1 MPSSGWVPPWFRII
15 QEYSRLRTVDVEC
28 GGPGE
33 GEAGGW
39 LRLEM
44 FGSCH
49 QLQVTLTNTN
59 WECGTL
65 GLGWGLRG
73 YNGLAS
79 CVELD

>member
-1 MPSSGWVPPWFRII
+1 
-15 QEYSRLRTVDVEC
+15 
-28 GGPGE
+28 
-33 GEAGGW
+33 
-39 LRLEM
+39 M

-65 GLGWGLRG
+65 GLAGLGLRG

>member
-1 MPSSGWVPPWFRII
+1 
-15 QEYSRLRTVDVEC
+15 
-28 GGPGE
+28 
-33 GEAGGW
+33 
-39 LRLEM
+39 M

-65 GLGWGLRG
+65 GLGWAWLGLRG

>member
-1 MPSSGWVPPWFRII
+1 
-15 QEYSRLRTVDVEC
+15 
-28 GGPGE
+28 
-33 GEAGGW
+33 
-39 LRLEM
+39 M
-44 FGSCH
+44 FGSRH